1 MKINEHLKV
10 NLTIVEIFKTN
21 VNNQQ
26 LANRI
31 IADLIHLYPNY
42 RINFDLEDCDNILR
56 IEDNDFIDILG
67 VVDYGKKNNVKIKLI
82 V

>member
-21 VNNQQ
+21 VNNQR
-26 LANRI
+26 LASMI
-31 IADLIHLYPNY
+31 ISDLNQLYPEY

-56 IEDNDFIDILG
+56 IEDNGFIDILG
-67 VVDYGKKNNVKIKLI
+67 VVNYGKKNNVNIKLI